1 MGTKGITKD
10 KKFYIRVINTEYD
23 LEIDD
28 SEEIPIEFMDTAN
41 TRIQQAL
48 KAKGSLFYNDEF
60 GNAIT
65 VPYKILKKSIIKLI
79 TL

>member
-10 KKFYIRVINTEYD
+10 KKFCVLIMNDYLDIEESREYD
-23 LEIDD
+23 IDLLN
-28 SEEIPIEFMDTAN
+28 SFGE
-41 TRIQQAL
+41 RIQATL
-48 KAKGSLFYNDEF
+48 DKKGSILYANDD
-60 GNAIT
+60 GDTII